1 MSSDS
6 PPIVVVGAGL
16 AGLSA
21 AIDLAEAGRR
31 TLLIERR
38 PFAGGKAY
46 SFRDPR
52 SGVEFDNGQHIYLRC
67 CTAYVGLLRKLGLQ
81 PQMREQDHLRVP
93 VLDPESG
100 ITSAIEA
107 APGLPPPLHLAP
119 SLLRYRHL
127 GWRQK
132 ARLGRPIW
140 AMLRMGDDGRREL
153 DDVSFADWLRDQGQS
168 VETVRSFWDLIVL
181 PTCNDR
187 SEAVSAR
194 QAILVFQLGLLRD
207 SRAAEIGVAKVG
219 LSTVAE
225 RALDCFEAAG
235 GELRFGSTLNAI
247 DHDGERVTGLA
258 LANGER
264 IAAGGTVLALPP
276 QHAQAVL
283 PEAWQQRFSALDEF
297 EVAPIVNVHLELD
310 RPVLRE
316 PFVAVLD
323 DALQYVFN
331 RSLITGLNGPSQ
343 WLTCSLSGAYA
354 TAEQSQQRIVDA
366 TLAALR
372 RAFPDAAEAE
382 LLRWRVVKEL
392 DATFLPRPGL
402 APYRLGPTTSI
413 PNLLLAGAWTDT
425 EWPATM
431 ESAVHSGQAAAA
443 AVLRQS

>member
-21 AIDLAEAGRR
+21 AIDLAEAGRH

-67 CTAYVGLLRKLGLQ
+67 CTAYVGLLHKLGLQ
-81 PQMREQDHLRVP
+81 AQMLEQDHLRVP

-207 SRAAEIGVAKVG
+207 SRAAEIGFAKVG

-225 RALDCFEAAG
+225 RALDSFQAAG

-264 IAAGGTVLALPP
+264 IAACGTILALPP
-276 QHAQAVL
+276 QHAQAVV
-283 PEAWQQRFSALDEF
+283 PEAWQKRFSALDKF

-331 RSLITGLNGPSQ
+331 RSLITGLSGPSQ

-382 LLRWRVVKEL
+382 LLHWRVIKEL

-413 PNLLLAGAWTDT
+413 PNLLLAGAWTAT

-431 ESAVHSGQAAAA
+431 ESAVRSGQAAAA
-443 AVLRQS
+443 AVLRQR